1 MKKSI
6 ALLFTGALVTGFA
19 FAGGI
24 ENKTNMSTGYLRNPS
39 RNVEAA
45 RPEASFYNIAGT
57 GFMENGL
64 HIEVGDQFII
74 KEYANTLDTTAGSIS
89 KGTKYNDET
98 FVWLYPNID
107 IVYKMNN
114 WAFFGNFGIYAGGG
128 KLEYSEG
135 TSVTA
140 LAFLG
145 KAQDAKA
152 AAAQAMAATNTALA
166 QMYGAQATALASAA
180 TNHSL
185 TINSITY
192 GEQIGVAYNLFDI
205 VSLSAAI
212 RFLQG
217 DQKLTLESAY
227 FNAISGQGNEVG
239 CKSFA
244 FGVSPVF
251 GAHVRLFEKLDIAAQ
266 LQVKTVMKYEVND
279 VTGSILAAQIGVTD
293 GKTFHSDLPTAL
305 NLGVGYRVIDP
316 LYISTSFNYYFNK
329 SADCD
334 TVIGT
339 NSYDD
344 SFEIA
349 AGADYTINDF
359 VLVSAGLA
367 YGKQGTTSSANNVFN
382 PILDSFQIG
391 FGAEIKP
398 IKILT
403 ITAGG
408 TWVKYFDTSYT
419 VSNKGVN
426 YDIDL
431 SKKLFMFSLG
441 ATLKLF

>member
-1 MKKSI
+1 MKKLI
-6 ALLFTGALVTGFA
+6 AILFTAVIFGSLV

-39 RNVEAA
+39 RNVEAD

-57 GFMENGL
+57 GFMKSGL
-64 HIEVGDQFII
+64 HIEAGNQFIF
-74 KEYANTLDTTAGSIS
+74 KEYANTLSTNVLSAYGLMD
-89 KGTKYNDET
+89 GTKYNDET
-98 FVWLYPNID
+98 IVWFYPNID
-107 IVYKMNN
+107 IVFKLNN
-114 WAFFGNFGIYAGGG
+114 LAFFGNFGIYAGGG

-145 KAQDAKA
+145 KARSASNTTQAKL
-152 AAAQAMAATNTALA
+152 LA
-166 QMYGAQATALASAA
+166 GAA

-185 TINSITY
+185 TISSITY
-192 GEQIGVAYNLFDI
+192 GEQIGVAYNLFDL

-217 DQKLTLESAY
+217 DQKLTLESPY
-227 FNAISGQGNEVG
+227 FNMLSRQGNEVG

-251 GAHVRLFEKLDIAAQ
+251 GAHLRLLEKLDIAAQ

-293 GKTFHSDLPTAL
+293 GKTFHSDIPTVL
-305 NLGVGYRVIDP
+305 NLGLGYRVIDP
-316 LYISTSFNYYFNK
+316 LYLSTSFNYYFNK

-334 TVIGT
+334 SVIST

-349 AGADYTINDF
+349 LGADYRINDF
-359 VLVSAGLA
+359 ILVSAGAA
-367 YGKQGTTSSANNVFN
+367 YGKQGTTSTSNNIFN

-391 FGAEIKP
+391 FGAEVTP
-398 IKILT
+398 IKLLT

-408 TWVKYFDTSYT
+408 TWVKYFDTTYKAS
-419 VSNKGVN
+419 GL

-431 SKKLFMFSLG
+431 SKKLFMFALS
-441 ATLKLF
+441 ATVKLF